1 MKMLLRWVVAL
12 VVMSAGAAYAQGLAG
27 NWQGTLQ
34 AGPRELRVVFVVSAA
49 DGGGLRAVMYSIDQ
63 GGQALPASVTA
74 QGSAVRMVAAG
85 ANITFEGSLSA
96 DGNSIAGNFTQG
108 GNAIPI
114 TLQRATKDTAWAIPE
129 PPQADGRRCAARVR
143 RCHHQ
148 AQ

>member
-1 MKMLLRWVVAL
+1 DRMKTLLRSVVAL
-12 VVMSAGAAYAQGLAG
+12 VVLLSAGAAAAQNLAG

-34 AGPRELRVVFVVSAA
+34 AGPRSLRIIFAVTAA
-49 DGGGLRAVMYSIDQ
+49 DAGGLRAVMYSIDQ
-63 GGQALPASVTA
+63 GGQGIPATVAA

-96 DGNSIAGNFTQG
+96 DGNSINGNFTQG

-129 PPQADGRRCAARVR
+129 PPKPMAADAPL
-143 RCHHQ
+143 
-148 AQ
+148 